1 MKYLALLLA
10 LTLGCG
16 IVAGPGPANQ
26 TCASLDTQHVIWQT
40 TSIIGGAIS
49 GAASAAL
56 PVASEYADP
65 DDLADWNL
73 GLGLTSVVGAGLTV
87 LGVSMSGLVVQEWNQ
102 LGCGGGE

>member
-16 IVAGPGPANQ
+16 IVAGPGPANP
-26 TCASLDTQHVIWQT
+26 TCASLDTQQVVWSTVGIV
-40 TSIIGGAIS
+40 GGAIS